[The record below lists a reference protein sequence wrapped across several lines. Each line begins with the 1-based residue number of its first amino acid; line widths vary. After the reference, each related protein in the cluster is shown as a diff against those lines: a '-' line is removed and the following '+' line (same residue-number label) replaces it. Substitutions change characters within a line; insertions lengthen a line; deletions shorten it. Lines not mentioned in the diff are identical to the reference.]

1 MNHKELFLK
10 TSVWRLFFMAAI
22 PGAISML
29 ASALYGLFDGI
40 FVGQILGDT
49 AFAAINLA
57 FPFVIINFA
66 ISDLIAVG
74 SAVPISIAL
83 GRQEE
88 KEANNIFTCALLMIM
103 GAGGEMSN
111 RSAISPAVLLPFF
124 SILRISL
131 RVGSQRA
138 KSI

>member
-10 TSVWRLFFMAAI
+10 TSVWRLFFIAAV

-57 FPFVIINFA
+57 FPFVII
-66 ISDLIAVG
+66 
-74 SAVPISIAL
+74 
-83 GRQEE
+83 
-88 KEANNIFTCALLMIM
+88 TLLQW
-103 GAGGEMSN
+103 E
-111 RSAISPAVLLPFF
+111 VQCL
-124 SILRISL
+124 
-131 RVGSQRA
+131 SQ
-138 KSI
+138 